1 MLRRSTGGI
10 GRYTRELLKAM
21 LPMAPDMEF
30 VIFLTSEDAKE
41 FSSNLPN
48 VQLKITDIPHYSLQE
63 QTKLPG
69 ILNAEKLDLV
79 HFLNFN
85 HPLTYKKPFVTT
97 LHDLTLLLFPGHG
110 RKKPNPIRFALFKKV
125 FLDSLHRAE
134 KIIAISQYTA
144 QDAHNRLSIPHEKMD
159 IVLEGGP
166 EPLMFAFNTRNV
178 VTEALQSEAPYFLFV
193 SNWRP
198 HKGLNTLISA
208 FEKFKKET
216 NLPHLLALVGNREAA
231 SPSVLEAIEN
241 SPYKA
246 EIKQLGFVSDEIL
259 PNLFNNST
267 AFIMPSECEGF
278 GLPILEAY
286 AYGAPV
292 IAADNTSLLPHSRC
306 HRSCGAHEA
315 TCRISRTSGQPSR
328 CRCRTPPKVLVE
340 AVRRANPSGLPRSTW
355 KIKAPLKVL
364 RRVALLN
371 ASTFVPYR
379 TRSRVSF
386 RPS

>member
-1 MLRRSTGGI
+1 MSKPKIGIDARMLRRSTGGI

-21 LPMAPDMEF
+21 LPIAPDMEF

-144 QDAHNRLSIPHEKMD
+144 QDAHNRLGIPFEKMD

-166 EPLMFAFNTRNV
+166 EPLIFAFNTRNV

-292 IAADNTSLLPHSRC
+292 IAADNTSLPEITGPGGLLFPTRD
-306 HRSCGAHEA
+306 A
-315 TCRISRTSGQPSR
+315 TALAERMKQLAESPELRASLAAAGVEHLQKFSWKQCAEQTLAVYRE
-328 CRCRTPPKVLVE
+328 VL
-340 AVRRANPSGLPRSTW
+340 G
-355 KIKAPLKVL
+355 K
-364 RRVALLN
+364 
-371 ASTFVPYR
+371 
-379 TRSRVSF
+379 
-386 RPS
+386 